1 MFKKLIG
8 MLTGTSESVR
18 EGVQIDKPLHV
29 DAYNKSD
36 TGLNIADLKI
46 GEGVAAAK
54 GKQVTV
60 HYTGWLTSG
69 KRFDSSAVR
78 NKPFTF
84 TVGARKVIRGWDEGV
99 QGMKI
104 GGIRQLRVPASL
116 GYGPTGHPPRIPKNA
131 TLIFEIELL
140 SVK

>member
-8 MLTGTSESVR
+8 MITGSSESVR
-18 EGVQIDKPLHV
+18 EGVQIDKPIHV
-29 DAYNKSD
+29 EAYKKTD

-46 GEGVAAAK
+46 GDGAAAEK
-54 GKQVTV
+54 GNQVTV

-99 QGMKI
+99 QGMKV
-104 GGIRQLRVPASL
+104 GGVRQLRVPASL

>member
-1 MFKKLIG
+1 MFKKLMG
-8 MLTGTSESVR
+8 MITGSSESVR
-18 EGVQIDKPLHV
+18 EGVQIDKPIPV
-29 DAYNKSD
+29 DAYKKTD
-36 TGLNIADLKI
+36 TGLEVADLKI
-46 GEGVAAAK
+46 GDGAAAAK
-54 GKQVTV
+54 GNQATV

-99 QGMKI
+99 QGMKV

-116 GYGPTGHPPRIPKNA
+116 GYGRSGHPPRIPKNA
-131 TLIFEIELL
+131 TLIFEIQLL
-140 SVK
+140 SVE